1 MGLLDQLRRDEGEV
15 LHAYTDSRGYI
26 TIGVGV
32 CIDARVNCGITKAE
46 SDILTQNRVDRLTAQ
61 LEQQLPWFTRLDTVR
76 QDALRNMAYNMGVDG
91 LLKFRQ
97 TLAYIEQGNYDDA
110 AAEMLH
116 SVWAQ
121 QVGDRAK
128 RLSVQIRTGSY
139 Q

>member
-1 MGLLDQLRRDEGEV
+1 MTLLEQLRRDEGEI
-15 LHAYTDSRGYI
+15 LHAYTDSRGYT

-46 SDILTQNRVDRLTAQ
+46 SDILTQNRVDLLTVK
-61 LEQQLPWFTRLDTVR
+61 LEQQLSWFVGLDSVR

-91 LLKFRQ
+91 LLKFRN
-97 TLAYIEQGNYDDA
+97 TLAYIEQGNYDAA

-128 RLSVQIRTGSY
+128 RLSVQIRTGIA

>member
-1 MGLLDQLRRDEGEV
+1 MNIIDQLRRDEGEV
-15 LHAYTDSRGYI
+15 LHAYTDSRGYT

-46 SDILTQNRVDRLTAQ
+46 SDILTQNRVDRITTQ
-61 LEQQLPWFTRLDTVR
+61 LEQQLPWFAELDAAR
-76 QDALRNMAYNMGVDG
+76 QGAITNMAYNMGVEG

-97 TLAYIEQGNYDDA
+97 TLEYIQQGNYEAA

-121 QVGDRAK
+121 QVGDRAQ
-128 RLSVQIRTGSY
+128 RLSEQIRTGEWK
-139 Q
+139 